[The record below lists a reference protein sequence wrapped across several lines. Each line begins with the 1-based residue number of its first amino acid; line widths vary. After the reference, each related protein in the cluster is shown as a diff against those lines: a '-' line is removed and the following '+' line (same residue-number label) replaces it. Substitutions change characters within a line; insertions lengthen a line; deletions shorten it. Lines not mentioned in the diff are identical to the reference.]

1 LAIVGRGG
9 MKSAAEPVGFAV
21 FLGFVMLL
29 AVLVEA
35 MMSRRRSAEFVEVVL
50 SLRCYLRFL
59 ASPVPSMKTLDEFS
73 VRLVAVLTFRV
84 LLRALL
90 LAFLVVH
97 CDLAV

>member
-1 LAIVGRGG
+1 
-9 MKSAAEPVGFAV
+9 
-21 FLGFVMLL
+21 
-29 AVLVEA
+29 
-35 MMSRRRSAEFVEVVL
+35 
-50 SLRCYLRFL
+50 
-59 ASPVPSMKTLDEFS
+59 MKTLDEFS